1 MRRSRSP
8 SAPSHYRALGHHGNG
23 AKSDSIALIRSFN
36 VENNPTRP
44 MRPSPLTASTIRDMP
59 LDLVDR
65 IRSFPLFQSASEEF
79 LVAIG
84 NHLKPQVHAP
94 NDHIITEGDDAKA
107 MYWLV
112 RGVVAVTSRDGEAVY
127 AELKAGAF
135 FGEIGVLM
143 DMPRTAT
150 IVARTKCL
158 LLVLKKE
165 DLQTVMPKFPEMEKA
180 IRQEA
185 EERLSV
191 LKKKRLERG
200 ARLKSAK
207 SDAAARATAPGEV
220 STGETGAIKDGT
232 VVKSKK
238 RKSPS
243 PSVIEDPALGS
254 ALGSG
259 FVNIRKTLKELPLF
273 SNLPPDV
280 LHFLGLSVQP
290 KTYPPFT
297 DIVREGSPGH
307 EIFFIVRG
315 EAEVIHQQQ
324 PKTDREAESLTRSIQ
339 KRPRLKAGQYF
350 GEVASLG
357 LSRGRTA
364 TVRSITTVECLM
376 IPGETLDELWS
387 RCSPDIKSQVEQTAW
402 HRYNY
407 RDEDVDMADVD
418 PRRKASKSDPPTPK
432 LARLSI
438 PDVGFT
444 TPFKPLSASPRDA
457 SEVMEPKDPDPFLSV
472 DMENL
477 RNRRRHSVAPPT
489 APTTPTTPTE
499 TAPTTP
505 AKQNGTRTHLPEQPS
520 PMSVT
525 APEPELF
532 DMPAK
537 RAKTL
542 SHRPHSLRPNTITDN
557 ILVHIF
563 QYADIGELLRLRRVN
578 SHWKHLL
585 TTSPKLCRYV
595 DLSYYNRK
603 VTDQVII
610 EVLAPFIGTRALVID
625 LNNCFHITDEGFSV
639 LWKTCGKNVQR
650 WRMRSLWD
658 VSANQ
663 ILEMS
668 ENAKGLR
675 EVDWSNCRKV
685 GDNLLGRVVGWVV
698 PEPPPVSNS
707 KVVIASSGRK
717 AKEKA
722 AQQPAPNMPPPG
734 TVIGCPKLNTLNLS
748 YCKHITDRSMGHLAA
763 HASNRLESLSLT
775 RCTSITDAG
784 FQAWAQFKFE
794 KLTHLCLADC
804 TYLSDNAIVALVNA
818 AKNLTHLDLSFC
830 CALSD
835 TATEVVA
842 LGLPRLRELR
852 LAFCGSAV
860 SDASLESVALHLNE
874 LEGLSV
880 RGCVRVT
887 GKGLEYILRGCTR
900 LNEWSTWNGKAFSRS
915 IWNYEAQD
923 ERSSRGKPHDN
934 RNNSHLS
941 NHENTTANLDTS
953 ETDNILDYRA
963 AKPGTAMSFTLS
975 IQQGPAR
982 IAQQRLLPA
991 LTKSALRTP
1000 MSMRSFHQLKTPKSS
1015 GAFFTSRLGSATTR
1029 HGFARSYYQET
1040 TSQSQASSATSGTGL
1055 RKLLVGGAIFGG
1067 TLVAIN
1073 AVFNRETREDGG
1085 MPLFEREYLNNTF
1098 LHTGLGVGII
1108 GLTARQMVQTGFVYR
1123 LMVTNPWVVGL
1134 GGLALS
1140 FATMIGT
1147 RSISPD
1153 NYIPKYALWTAFNA
1167 TQAAFVAPLL
1177 AFVPVPLLARAG
1189 LYTVAMMG
1197 SLSIVGATAKQE
1209 KYLYIGGPLL
1219 AGAAIVAASG
1229 FAPLLIPAT
1238 AVRTLAF
1245 TESIWLYGGL
1255 AVFGG
1260 FTLYD
1265 VQKVLHH
1272 ARLAQAGVIKRD
1284 PVNESISLE
1293 LDFLNIFIRFVQILS
1308 MNQNRRK

>member
-1 MRRSRSP
+1 MRRNRSP
-8 SAPSHYRALGHHGNG
+8 SAPSHYRALGHQHGNG
-23 AKSDSIALIRSFN
+23 AESDPVSLIRSFN

-65 IRSFPLFQSASEEF
+65 IRAFPLFLSASEEF

-84 NHLKPQVHAP
+84 NHLKPQVHGP
-94 NDHIITEGDDAKA
+94 NDHIVTEGDDAKA

-165 DLQTVMPKFPEMEKA
+165 DLQTVMPSFPEMEKA

-185 EERLSV
+185 QERLSV

-200 ARLKSAK
+200 ASLKSPK
-207 SDAAARATAPGEV
+207 SEFTPRTTNPGEV
-220 STGETGAIKDGT
+220 STGETGAIKDGA
-232 VVKSKK
+232 VIKSKK

-273 SNLPPDV
+273 TSLPPDI

-297 DIVREGSPGH
+297 DIVCQGTPGH
-307 EIFFIVRG
+307 EIFFVVRG
-315 EAEVIHQQQ
+315 EAEVIHQQ
-324 PKTDREAESLTRSIQ
+324 PKTDKEAESLTRSIQ
-339 KRPRLKAGQYF
+339 KRPRLKTGQYF

-376 IPGETLDELWS
+376 IPGETLDELWT
-387 RCSPDIKSQVEQTAW
+387 RCPPDIKLQVEQTAW

-407 RDEDVDMADVD
+407 RDDDVDMADAD
-418 PRRKASKSDPPTPK
+418 QHGKTSKSDPPTPR
-432 LARLSI
+432 LARLSL
-438 PDVGFT
+438 PDDNFA
-444 TPFKPLSASPRDA
+444 TPLKPISSTPRDE

-477 RNRRRHSVAPPT
+477 RNRRRHSIAP
-489 APTTPTTPTE
+489 PTTPTE
-499 TAPTTP
+499 ASPTTP
-505 AKQNGTRTHLPEQPS
+505 TRQNGARSPLAQPS
-520 PMSVT
+520 SPIAWT
-525 APEPELF
+525 APDFES
-532 DMPAK
+532 DVPAK
-537 RAKTL
+537 RVKTL
-542 SHRPHSLRPNTITDN
+542 SHRPHSLQPSSITDN
-557 ILVHIF
+557 ILVQIF
-563 QYADIGELLRLRRVN
+563 QYAEVGELLRLRRVC
-578 SHWKHLL
+578 SHWKTLL
-585 TTSPKLCRYV
+585 TTSPKLCTYV
-595 DLSYYNRK
+595 DLSHYNRR
-603 VTDQVII
+603 VTDQAII
-610 EVLAPFIGTRALVID
+610 DSIAPFVGTRALVMD

-639 LWKTCGKNVQR
+639 LWRTCGKNVQK

-698 PEPPPVSNS
+698 PEPPPVSSS
-707 KVVIASSGRK
+707 KVVISSSGKK

-722 AQQPAPNMPPPG
+722 AQQPSPTMPAPG
-734 TVIGCPKLNTLNLS
+734 TVIGCSKLNTLNLS

-763 HASNRLESLSLT
+763 HASSRLESLSLT

-784 FQAWAQFKFE
+784 FQSWAQFKFE
-794 KLTHLCLADC
+794 KLTQLCLADC

-842 LGLPRLRELR
+842 LGLPKLKELR

-860 SDASLESVALHLNE
+860 SDGSLESVALHLNE

-900 LNEWSTWNGKAFSRS
+900 LKWVDVSQCRNLEPWLRAGSVSKWGFDSRTAKMELTS
-915 IWNYEAQD
+915 V
-923 ERSSRGKPHDN
+923 
-934 RNNSHLS
+934 NSWP
-941 NHENTTANLDTS
+941 TTAFDSMLGDLPTPRKMS
-953 ETDNILDYRA
+953 VAMLTTPSFFPR
-963 AKPGTAMSFTLS
+963 PGATLMGKKRRPP
-975 IQQGPAR
+975 GPAR

-991 LTKSALRTP
+991 LSKSAFRT
-1000 MSMRSFHQLKTPKSS
+1000 SMRSFHHQTPKPTS
-1015 GAFFTSRLGSATTR
+1015 AFFTSRVASATTR
-1029 HGFARSYYQET
+1029 HGFARSYYQEAST
-1040 TSQSQASSATSGTGL
+1040 RHQAAASGTGL

-1153 NYIPKYALWTAFNA
+1153 NYVPKYALWTAFNA

-1177 AFVPVPLLARAG
+1177 AFVPGPLLARAG
-1189 LYTVAMMG
+1189 LYTIAMMG
-1197 SLSIVGATAKQE
+1197 SLSVVGATAKQE

-1229 FAPLLIPAT
+1229 LAPLVIPAT

-1245 TESIWLYGGL
+1245 TENIWLYGGL

-1293 LDFLNIFIRFVQILS
+1293 LDFLNIFIRMVQIL
-1308 MNQNRRK
+1308 MLNQNRRK